1 MKAALFTRHGGV
13 EALEVRDVA
22 DPVCRP
28 GDVIVRVGATSL
40 NGFDPMILAGTTGL
54 KTPLPMTPC
63 GDFAG
68 EISELGSDVSASAAP
83 GWNLGDRVCPH
94 PFVLGEGMTGETR
107 TGAASQYVRIPA
119 ANLIATPDGVSDVE
133 AASLPIAYGTAYRMM
148 TTRGKVQAGEKVL
161 ILGATGGV
169 GTCCIQLAKSTGAEV
184 AVTGSADWKLDKL
197 REIGADHVINTTDQD
212 FVDAS
217 HRIWG
222 RPRMFGNT
230 GADVI
235 INYIGGDTWAQS
247 LRCLK
252 KDGRML
258 TCGATAGFEPSTDI
272 RFIWSFEQNIIGS
285 NGWLPGEQ
293 QAVLGMVAAGE
304 LKPVIHATRPLA
316 EIATSMSELIDRK
329 VVGKSILVP
338 HETAET

>member
-1 MKAALFTRHGGV
+1 MKAAVFGQHGGI
-13 EALEVRDVA
+13 EVLAIEEVP
-22 DPVCRP
+22 DPVC
-28 GDVIVRVGATSL
+28 GAADVIIRVGAVSL

-68 EISELGSDVSASAAP
+68 EIVEVGCEVTDWQV
-83 GWNLGDRVCPH
+83 GNRVCPH

-107 TGAASQYVRIPA
+107 IGTASQYVRIPA
-119 ANLIATPDGVSDVE
+119 SNLIATPDSVSDIQ

-169 GTCCIQLAKSTGAEV
+169 GTCCVQLAKSAGAEV
-184 AVTGSADWKLDKL
+184 IVTGSAAWKLDKL
-197 REIGADHVINTTDQD
+197 KQIGADHVIDTSKED
-212 FVDAS
+212 FVEVVQG
-217 HRIWG
+217 HCG
-222 RPRMFGNT
+222 RPRMFDHSG
-230 GADVI
+230 GVDVV

-252 KDGRML
+252 TDGRML

-272 RFIWSFEQNIIGS
+272 RYIWTFEQNIIGS
-285 NGWLPGEQ
+285 NGWLPNEQ
-293 QAVLGMVAAGE
+293 VAVLEMVATGKLE
-304 LKPVIHATRPLA
+304 PVIHATRPLSQ
-316 EIATSMSELIDRK
+316 IATSMRELIDRE
-329 VVGKSILVP
+329 VVGKSILLP
-338 HETAET
+338 GATAEV

>member
-1 MKAALFTRHGGV
+1 MKAAVFGQHGGI
-13 EALEVRDVA
+13 EVLAIEEVP
-22 DPVCRP
+22 DPVC
-28 GDVIVRVGATSL
+28 GAADVIIRVGAVSL

-68 EISELGSDVSASAAP
+68 EIVEVGREVTDWQV
-83 GWNLGDRVCPH
+83 GNRVCPH

-107 TGAASQYVRIPA
+107 IGTASQYVRIPA
-119 ANLIATPDGVSDVE
+119 SNLIATPDSVSDIQ

-169 GTCCIQLAKSTGAEV
+169 GTCCVQLAKSAGAEV
-184 AVTGSADWKLDKL
+184 IVTGSAAWKLDKL
-197 REIGADHVINTTDQD
+197 KQIGADHVIDTSKED
-212 FVDAS
+212 FVEVVQG
-217 HRIWG
+217 HCG
-222 RPRMFGNT
+222 RPRMFDHSSGV
-230 GADVI
+230 DVV

-252 KDGRML
+252 TDGRML

-272 RFIWSFEQNIIGS
+272 RYIWTFEQNIIGS
-285 NGWLPGEQ
+285 NGWLPNEQ
-293 QAVLGMVAAGE
+293 VAVLEMVATGKLE
-304 LKPVIHATRPLA
+304 PVIHATRPLSQ
-316 EIATSMSELIDRK
+316 IATSMRELIDRE
-329 VVGKSILVP
+329 VVGKSILLP
-338 HETAET
+338 GATAEV